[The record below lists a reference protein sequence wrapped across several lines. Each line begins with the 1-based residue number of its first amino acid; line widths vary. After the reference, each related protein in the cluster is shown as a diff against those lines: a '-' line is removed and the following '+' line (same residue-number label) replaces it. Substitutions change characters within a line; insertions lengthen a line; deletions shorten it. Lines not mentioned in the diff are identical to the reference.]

1 MIEIDKRIL
10 VAGPSILKLVML
22 EELQSLIKI
31 MKLNLVSSQR
41 GEVYLLC
48 RMKRVLENN
57 LLPFLV
63 LRKDSMPNLTL
74 LVDNRKM
81 LTVIRAWFH
90 LEVRAAVEDPVNK
103 INFCSTSRSR

>member
-10 VAGPSILKLVML
+10 VAGPSILKLVMP
-22 EELQSLIKI
+22 EELQSLIRI

-48 RMKRVLENN
+48 RMMEKVLENN
-57 LLPFLV
+57 LLPFPV
-63 LRKDSMPNLTL
+63 LRKDSMPNQTL

-81 LTVIRAWFH
+81 LTVTRA
-90 LEVRAAVEDPVNK
+90 
-103 INFCSTSRSR
+103 